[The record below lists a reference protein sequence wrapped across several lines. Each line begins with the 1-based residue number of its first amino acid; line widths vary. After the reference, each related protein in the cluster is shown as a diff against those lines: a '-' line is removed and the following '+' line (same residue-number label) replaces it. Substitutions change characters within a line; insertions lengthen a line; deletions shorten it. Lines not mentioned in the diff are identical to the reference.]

1 MVATVTVVA
10 VVAVVSVV
18 AVVAVVAVVL
28 VVVAPITVLV
38 AAGLKQGVSPFITPA
53 TVAVVG
59 AHHRTQE
66 ARVGVTSKDS
76 SPQATANQMPD
87 TSARPC
93 PRATP

>member
-10 VVAVVSVV
+10 VV
-18 AVVAVVAVVL
+18 L
-28 VVVAPITVLV
+28 VVVA

-66 ARVGVTSKDS
+66 ALVGVTSKDS